1 MTDSVIFLE
10 RKTSSGKKIGHAS
23 LNRPAALN
31 ALNLDMIQLLMAQLV
46 AWQKDPDI
54 SVVILD
60 GSGEKAFCAG
70 GDVVAM
76 HTAMA
81 ENPGATPVA
90 LQAFFIQEYQLDH
103 LIHTYSKPIV
113 VWANGLVMGGGLG
126 LLSGASHRI
135 VTNSS
140 RLAMP
145 EISIGLYPDVGGSWF
160 LNNMPPG
167 CGLFLGLTGA
177 SINATDALYVNLA
190 DYYVNDGGKEQWL
203 NQLENTQWSD
213 NPDTNHAKVSL
224 MCSEHHQGHLMTLP
238 DGNISRYQDAI
249 TPLADMNSAAEVAN
263 TIAVFESA
271 DDNWLRRAQ
280 QTLKAGSPITA
291 NLVFAQ
297 LQKGQSL
304 TLVECFQMELVLSCH
319 CGEFGE
325 FQEGVR
331 ALLVDK
337 DNKPAWRYHSIETV
351 PEEIL
356 VWFFASPWSES
367 GHPLAN
373 LGNKE

>member
-90 LQAFFIQEYQLDH
+90 LQAFFTQEYQLDH

-304 TLVECFQMELVLSCH
+304 TLVECFQMELVLS
-319 CGEFGE
+319 
-325 FQEGVR
+325 
-331 ALLVDK
+331 
-337 DNKPAWRYHSIETV
+337 
-351 PEEIL
+351 
-356 VWFFASPWSES
+356 
-367 GHPLAN
+367 
-373 LGNKE
+373 

>member
-1 MTDSVIFLE
+1 MSDSVTFLE
-10 RKTSSGKKIGHAS
+10 RQTSSGKKIGHAS
-23 LNRPAALN
+23 LHRPAALN
-31 ALNLDMIQLLMAQLV
+31 ALNLDMIQLLAKQLLD
-46 AWQKDPDI
+46 WQKDPAI

-81 ENPGATPVA
+81 QNPGTMPAT
-90 LQAFFIQEYQLDH
+90 LQAFFTQEYQLDH
-103 LIHTYSKPIV
+103 LIHTYSKPII
-113 VWANGLVMGGGLG
+113 VWANGIVMGGGLG

-177 SINATDALYVNLA
+177 SINAADALYVNLA
-190 DYYVNDGGKEQWL
+190 DYYVGDSAKEQLL

-213 NPDTNHAKVSL
+213 NPDTNHAQVSL
-224 MCSEHHQGHLMTLP
+224 VCSEHHQGHLTTLP
-238 DGNISRYQDAI
+238 DGNISRYQDVI
-249 TPLADMNSAAEVAN
+249 TPLAAMHSAAEVAN
-263 TIAVFESA
+263 TIAKFDAA
-271 DDNWLRRAQ
+271 DDKWLRRAK
-280 QTLKAGSPITA
+280 QTLEAGSPITA

-337 DNKPAWRYHSIETV
+337 DNKPAWRYQSIEAV
-351 PEEIL
+351 PEEIM
-356 VWFFASPWSES
+356 VWFFASPWPES

-373 LGNKE
+373 LGK

>member
-1 MTDSVIFLE
+1 MTDSVTFLE
-10 RKTSSGKKIGHAS
+10 RKTSCGKKIGHAS

-31 ALNLDMIQLLMAQLV
+31 ALNLDMIQLLTPQLV
-46 AWQKDPDI
+46 AWQKDPAI
-54 SVVILD
+54 SVVIID

-81 ENPGATPVA
+81 QNPGTTPEP
-90 LQAFFIQEYQLDH
+90 LQAFFTQEYQLDH

-113 VWANGLVMGGGLG
+113 VWANGIVMGGGLG
-126 LLSGASHRI
+126 VLSGASHRI

-177 SINATDALYVNLA
+177 SINAADALYVNLA
-190 DYYVNDGGKEQWL
+190 DYYVCDNGKQQWL
-203 NQLENTQWSD
+203 TQLESTPWSD
-213 NPDTNHAKVSL
+213 DPDTNRAQLSIV
-224 MCSEHHQGHLMTLP
+224 CSEQHLGHQTTLP
-238 DGNISRYQDAI
+238 DGNISRYQDVI
-249 TPLADMNSAAEVAN
+249 TPLAGLHSAAEVAN
-263 TIAVFESA
+263 TIAKLDSV
-271 DDNWLRRAQ
+271 DDKWLRRAQ
-280 QTLKAGSPITA
+280 QTLSAGSPITA

-304 TLVECFQMELVLSCH
+304 TLAECFQMELVLSCR

-325 FQEGVR
+325 FQEGIR

-337 DNKPAWRYHSIETV
+337 DNNPAWRYDLIEAV
-351 PEEIL
+351 PAEIL
-356 VWFFASPWSES
+356 VWFFASPWSVS

-373 LGNKE
+373 LGK

>member
-1 MTDSVIFLE
+1 MSDSVTFLE
-10 RKTSSGKKIGHAS
+10 RKTSCGKKIGHAS

-31 ALNLDMIQLLMAQLV
+31 ALNLDMIQLLSAQLV
-46 AWQKDPDI
+46 AWEKDPAI
-54 SVVILD
+54 TVVIID

-81 ENPGATPVA
+81 QNPGAIPA
-90 LQAFFIQEYQLDH
+90 RLEAFFTQEYQLDH
-103 LIHTYSKPIV
+103 LIHTYSKPIA
-113 VWANGLVMGGGLG
+113 VWANGIVMGGGLG

-160 LNNMPPG
+160 LNNMPSG

-177 SINATDALYVNLA
+177 SINAADALYVNLA
-190 DYYVNDGGKEQWL
+190 DYYVSDSARDQWL
-203 NQLENTQWSD
+203 EQLENTKWSD
-213 NPDTNHAKVSL
+213 DPDTNRAQVSIV
-224 MCSEHHQGHLMTLP
+224 CSEHHLGHQTTLP
-238 DGNISRYQDAI
+238 DGNISRHQDVI
-249 TPLADMNSAAEVAN
+249 TPLAAMHSAAEVAN
-263 TIAVFESA
+263 AIAKLESA
-271 DDNWLRRAQ
+271 DDKWLRRAQ
-280 QTLKAGSPITA
+280 QTLSAGSPITA

-304 TLVECFQMELVLSCH
+304 TLAECFQMELVLSCH

-331 ALLVDK
+331 ALMVDK
-337 DNKPAWRYHSIETV
+337 DKNPAWRYPSIGAV
-351 PEEIL
+351 PAEIV
-356 VWFFASPWSES
+356 VWFFASPWPES
-367 GHPLAN
+367 DHPLAN
-373 LGNKE
+373 LRK